1 LNPLWLGYN
10 LLLHTLGNAAAALW
24 QLSAAARSEALFWQ
38 GRLARYRPAPADAGK
53 SRPRIWFHAA
63 SVGEVTGAVATLRAV
78 RQRYPDSALWL
89 TVGTLT
95 GFHFARE
102 QLGDVA
108 AILPFPLDF
117 PGVLRKALR
126 LMQPELYVAL
136 ESELWPNLFWL
147 LRRAQIPAVLFNGRI
162 SPRSARHYALLRPL
176 YQPIFRQFRWLA
188 MHSAADRER
197 AVSLGAAPERSLVLG
212 SAKYDGLLARTARD
226 TRSWW
231 HERLSLDGAT
241 PVMVGG
247 SLRGA
252 ECTAL
257 LQVFAALQPTQPRLV
272 GIFAPRHREQ
282 LPNMERWLRARGIP
296 FQFLTHLR
304 ECREPRTA
312 SVILVDQMGVLFDLY
327 AVGQL
332 IFCGGTLEPVGGH
345 NLLEPAAWGKP
356 VFYGPHVEK
365 VEAERRSLEAAGAG
379 FMVADAPALTQQW
392 QHWSQH
398 LPLLLARGAAAPR
411 AIQRLGGVADRQ
423 VELILSVLQDL
434 PTIESVP
441 HDHA

>member
-1 LNPLWLGYN
+1 LNPIWLGYN
-10 LLLHTLGNAAAALW
+10 LLLNILGPAAVALW
-24 QLSAAARSEALFWQ
+24 QRTAAARSEAPFWQ
-38 GRLARYRPAPADAGK
+38 GRLGRYRPAPAGSRK
-53 SRPRIWFHAA
+53 GRPRIWFHAA
-63 SVGEVTGAVATLRAV
+63 SVGEVTGAIATLRAV
-78 RQRYPDSALWL
+78 RRRYPDGALWL
-89 TVGTLT
+89 SVGTPT
-95 GFHFARE
+95 GFHFAQE

-117 PGVLRKALR
+117 PWVLKRALR
-126 LMQPELYVAL
+126 LLQPELYVAL

-188 MHSAADRER
+188 MHSGADRER
-197 AVSLGAAPERSLVLG
+197 AVSLGAAAERTVVLG
-212 SAKYDGLLARTARD
+212 SAKYDCLLARTARD

-231 HERLSLDGAT
+231 HERLRLDGAT

-257 LQVFAALQPTQPRLV
+257 LQVFAALQQTQPRLV

-282 LPNMERWLRARGIP
+282 LPNMAQWLRARRIP
-296 FQFLTHLR
+296 FQFLSRLR
-304 ECREPRTA
+304 ERREARTA

-332 IFCGGTLEPVGGH
+332 IFCGGTLEPIGGH

-356 VFYGPHVEK
+356 VFYGPHLEK

-379 FMVADAPALTQQW
+379 FMVADAQALTEQW
-392 QHWSQH
+392 QHWSRE
-398 LPLLLARGAAAPR
+398 LPLLMARGAAAPQ
-411 AIQRLGGVADRQ
+411 AIQRLGGVAGRQ
-423 VELILSVLQDL
+423 VELILSILQNL
-434 PTIESVP
+434 PTIGSDP